1 MEIAERNSQQLAKEM
16 EQRRGKRLP
25 RWVRSLLACL
35 FSFSTAIGQVQLYPI
50 KQYISWVYIFSRMV
64 QEDGKG
70 FSFEGGE
77 RRKVEGYRRCEHF
90 TASNALCLQHPNS
103 LVEEE

>member
-1 MEIAERNSQQLAKEM
+1 
-16 EQRRGKRLP
+16 
-25 RWVRSLLACL
+25 
-35 FSFSTAIGQVQLYPI
+35 
-50 KQYISWVYIFSRMV
+50 MV

-70 FSFEGGE
+70 VSFEGGE

-90 TASNALCLQHPNS
+90 TASNVLCLQHPNS